1 MMSRATEIRYDA
13 PGVPAVRQTGLNRFD
28 LSYNPDDQKWY
39 VCDWNTY
46 GDLETRAM
54 FKGDRKGLAN
64 ARAFMRRSVPR
75 NPEHGGA

>member
-1 MMSRATEIRYDA
+1 MSKPAEILYDA
-13 PGVPAVRQTGLNRFD
+13 EGVPAVRQTGLNGFD
-28 LSYNPDDQKWY
+28 LSYNPDDRRWY

-46 GDLETRAM
+46 GDLETRAR

-75 NPEHGGA
+75 NPRDVG

>member
-1 MMSRATEIRYDA
+1 MSKPTEILYDA
-13 PGVPAVRQTGLNRFD
+13 EGAPAVRQTGLNGFD

-64 ARAFMRRSVPR
+64 ARAFMRRNVPR
-75 NPEHGGA
+75 NPRDVG